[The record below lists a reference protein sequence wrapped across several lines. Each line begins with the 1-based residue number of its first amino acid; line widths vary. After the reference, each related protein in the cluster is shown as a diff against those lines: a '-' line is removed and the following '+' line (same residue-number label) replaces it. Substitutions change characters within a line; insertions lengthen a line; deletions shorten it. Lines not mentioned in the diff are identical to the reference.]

1 MEFQLNLP
9 VSKKEIKKLHAG
21 DILYL
26 SGYIF
31 TARDVAHELLL
42 QKDTRTLPFSPSKM
56 ALYHCGPLMKKQAK
70 SWYVVSAGPT
80 TSSRME
86 LFEDKLIEKYHI
98 PIIIGKGGM
107 GQRTANALKQYT
119 AIYTVYPGGAGA
131 LAADDV
137 EKVVRVHWLEQLG
150 MLEAVWILK
159 MRNFG
164 PLVVAMDSHG
174 GSLLE
179 RKIKIDQTD
188 LIKMC

>member
-1 MEFQLNLP
+1 MQYQLSLP
-9 VSKKEIKKLHAG
+9 VNKKEIKKLHVG

-26 SGYIF
+26 SGNIF
-31 TARDVAHELLL
+31 TARDVAHTLLL
-42 QKDTRTLPFSPSKM
+42 QKDIHNLPFLPSKM
-56 ALYHCGPLMKKQAK
+56 ALYHCGPLMKKQGK
-70 SWYVVSAGPT
+70 NWSVVSAGPT

-86 LFEDKLIEKYHI
+86 IFEDHLIEKFQI

-107 GQRTANALKQYT
+107 GERTAKALQKHT
-119 AIYTVYPGGAGA
+119 AVYTVYPGGAGA
-131 LAADDV
+131 LAAESV
-137 EKVVRVHWLEQLG
+137 TEVVKVYWLEQLG

-159 MRNFG
+159 MKNFG

-174 GSLLE
+174 ESLVE